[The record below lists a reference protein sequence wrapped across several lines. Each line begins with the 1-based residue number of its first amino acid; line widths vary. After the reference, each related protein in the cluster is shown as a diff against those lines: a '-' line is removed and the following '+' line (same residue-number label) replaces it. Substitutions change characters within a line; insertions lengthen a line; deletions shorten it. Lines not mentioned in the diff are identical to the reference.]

1 MGPQPNLKFDALV
14 LGGGIAGL
22 EAALNLA
29 EQDFSV
35 AVVEK
40 DASIGGKMIRLSK
53 VFPTLDCSSCI
64 TTPKM
69 AAAAHHPRIT
79 LLTYC
84 ELQALARRGD
94 ELVASITQ
102 KPRYVDLEKCIGC
115 RQCEYQCPVLA
126 ADGEQ
131 GGFAGRKAIYIPFSN
146 AIPPKALIDPENCI
160 LCGRCAKACPTGAVN
175 YFQEPE
181 DFTLTAATAVIATGF
196 EMIPLEDKVQ
206 YGQGRIPDVITAL
219 QMERLLAPHGPYNRV
234 LRPYDGKEP
243 DSVAFIQCAGSRDQ
257 SMGVPYCSRVCCM
270 YAIKQ
275 AMLLSGSLPLA
286 DLTVYYM
293 DIRAF
298 GKGYEQFFQNAQAM
312 GVNFVKGKV
321 AYVEPGADGAVRL
334 RYESQEAEGG
344 VQVAE
349 HDLVVLSLGL
359 LPGWLPDGRCALATG
374 ADNFIKTVKPKLA
387 PTLTGLDGVFVAGA
401 AAGPKDIVDS
411 IVEAGAAAM
420 EACRYLSS
428 TRNNVGQAPSP
439 VQDSR
444 RAAVLHA
451 IAGESL
457 MAKTKNPNPAPEAKV
472 GVYVCHCGGNISD
485 AVDVAQGLRASP
497 QGARG
502 GGGPGPYVHVLRSR
516 PGTDYRGPAE
526 RGGGPGGGGLLL
538 AQSA

>member
-1 MGPQPNLKFDALV
+1 MGMGPQKNLHFDALV

-22 EAALNLA
+22 EAALSLA

-35 AVVEK
+35 AVLEK

-84 ELQALARRGD
+84 ELKTLERHND
-94 ELVASITQ
+94 DLVTLITQ
-102 KPRYVDLEKCIGC
+102 KPRYVDLERCIGC

-126 ADGEQ
+126 PDEEQ

-146 AIPPKALIDPENCI
+146 AIPQKALLDPENCI
-160 LCGRCAKACPTGAVN
+160 LCGKCAKVCPTQAVN

-181 DFTLTAATAVIATGF
+181 DFIVTAATAVIATGF
-196 EMIPLEDKVQ
+196 EMMPLEDKTQ
-206 YGQGRIPDVITAL
+206 YGQGKIPNVITAL

-234 LRPYDGKEP
+234 LRPFDGKEP
-243 DSVAFIQCAGSRDQ
+243 DNVAFIQCAGSRDL
-257 SMGVPYCSRVCCM
+257 SLGVPYCSRVCCM

-286 DLTVYYM
+286 DLTIYYL

-298 GKGYEQFFQNAQAM
+298 GKGYEQFFQNARAM

-321 AYVEPGADGAVRL
+321 AYLDRGDDGAVRV
-334 RYESQEAEGG
+334 RYESQEAAGG
-344 VQVAE
+344 VQLAE

-359 LPGWLPDGRCALATG
+359 LPGWTPAGRCALASG
-374 ADNFIKTVKPKLA
+374 ADNFIKTVKPMLA
-387 PTLTGLDGVFVAGA
+387 PTLTGLPGVFVAGA

-420 EACRYLSS
+420 EACRYL
-428 TRNNVGQAPSP
+428 
-439 VQDSR
+439 
-444 RAAVLHA
+444 AARTA
-451 IAGESL
+451 K
-457 MAKTKNPNPAPEAKV
+457 MA
-472 GVYVCHCGGNISD
+472 S
-485 AVDVAQGLRASP
+485 
-497 QGARG
+497 
-502 GGGPGPYVHVLRSR
+502 
-516 PGTDYRGPAE
+516 
-526 RGGGPGGGGLLL
+526 
-538 AQSA
+538 